1 MNITNQTAT
10 IVFAALATGIY
21 STLVQAQ
28 ATTDELLQ
36 QVQQHGRENQN
47 SLNQVTNVNQ
57 LRDVSPTDWAYEALR
72 SLVDRYGCI
81 AGYPNQTYR
90 GSQPLSR
97 YEFAAGLNACLNQ
110 IERLVASREA
120 IAREDLDTINRLTQ
134 EFTAELATLRGRID
148 SLESRTAFLEDNQFS
163 TTTKLAGEAIFGIAS
178 IFGGSNQELIEETG
192 DDEIDSETVFGYRTR
207 LELET
212 SFTGEDLLFTRLSTG
227 NFPEFSEETG
237 TFQGEL
243 AFAEPADNDLG
254 LEVLFYDRPIG
265 ENTNVLIG
273 AVGLAADDI
282 ANTVSILDGD
292 GASGA
297 ISAFGTRSP
306 IYLPPGETG
315 LGIIH
320 SFGDKLELSA
330 GYLAGEASDP
340 EDGAGLFDGSYSILG
355 QLTITPFERL
365 TVALTYVN
373 AYNQSDTGVGSDL
386 ANIKSL
392 TAAGEIEEPL
402 DPGVFEGG
410 VPTSS
415 NSYGAQ
421 FSFALSDRIVIGG
434 WGGLSKVRTLDEFAS
449 DGQLVRR
456 GSQDIWNWA
465 ATLAF
470 PDLGKEGSLGGIIVG
485 MEPWVAKSSIDV
497 EGFDEDDDTSLHVEV
512 FYQYQLNDNI
522 SITPGLVW
530 VTAPDNND
538 NNDDLII
545 GTIRTTFT
553 F

>member
-1 MNITNQTAT
+1 MNITNQTT
-10 IVFAALATGIY
+10 VIVFAALATGIY
-21 STLVQAQ
+21 STSVQAQ

-36 QVQQHGRENQN
+36 QVQQYERENQN

-81 AGYPNQTYR
+81 AGFPNQTYR
-90 GSQPLSR
+90 GSQALSR

>member
-1 MNITNQTAT
+1 MNITNQTAV

-21 STLVQAQ
+21 STEVQAQ
-28 ATTDELLQ
+28 QDGSTSGIKFRVAHPQTTTDELLQ
-36 QVQQHGRENQN
+36 QVQQYAGENQN
-47 SLNQVTNVNQ
+47 QIDQVTNVNQ

-81 AGYPNQTYR
+81 AGFPNQTYR

-97 YEFAAGLNACLNQ
+97 YEFAAGLNSCLNQ
-110 IERLVASREA
+110 IERLIASQGT
-120 IAREDLDTINRLTQ
+120 IGQEDLETINRLNQ
-134 EFTAELATLRGRID
+134 EFEAELATIGGRVD
-148 SLESRTAFLEDNQFS
+148 ELESRTAVLEDNQFS
-163 TTTKLAGEAIFGIAS
+163 TTTILAGEAIFGIAS
-178 IFGGSNQELIEETG
+178 VFGGSNQELIDETG
-192 DDEIDSETVFGYRTR
+192 DDDIDAETVFGYRTR
-207 LELET
+207 LELES

-243 AFAEPADNDLG
+243 AFAEPADSDLG
-254 LEVLFYDRPIG
+254 LEVLFYQRPIG
-265 ENTNVLIG
+265 ANTNVLIG
-273 AVGLAADDI
+273 AAGLAADDI
-282 ANTVSILDGD
+282 ADTVSILDGD
-292 GASGA
+292 GGSGA

-315 LGIIH
+315 LGIIQ
-320 SFGDKLELSA
+320 SFGDKLEFSA

-340 EDGAGLFDGSYSILG
+340 EDGAGLFNGSYSALG
-355 QLTITPFERL
+355 QLTITPFNRL

-386 ANIKSL
+386 ANIQSL
-392 TAAGEIEEPL
+392 TAAGETEEPL

-434 WGGLSKVRTLDEFAS
+434 WGGLSKVRTLDEFAA
-449 DGQLVRR
+449 DGQLVGR

-485 MEPWVAKSSIDV
+485 MEPWVAESSIDV
-497 EGFDEDDDTSLHVEV
+497 EGFDDDAETSLHLEA

-522 SITPGLVW
+522 SITPG
-530 VTAPDNND
+530 
-538 NNDDLII
+538 
-545 GTIRTTFT
+545 
-553 F
+553 

>member
-10 IVFAALATGIY
+10 IVFAALATGAY
-21 STLVQAQ
+21 STSVQAQ
-28 ATTDELLQ
+28 TTTTDELLQ
-36 QVQQHGRENQN
+36 QVQRYGSENQN
-47 SLNQVTNVNQ
+47 IGQVTNVNQ

-81 AGYPNQTYR
+81 AGFPNQTYR

-97 YEFAAGLNACLNQ
+97 YEFAAGLNSCLNQ
-110 IERLVASREA
+110 IERLIASQYSVAP
-120 IAREDLDTINRLTQ
+120 EDLETINRLNQ
-134 EFTAELATLRGRID
+134 EFEAELATIGGRVD
-148 SLESRTAFLEDNQFS
+148 ELESRTAVLEDNQFS

-178 IFGGSNQELIEETG
+178 VFGGSNQELIDETG
-192 DDEIDSETVFGYRTR
+192 DDDIDSETVFGYRTR

-212 SFTGEDLLFTRLSTG
+212 SFTGEDLLFTRLSTC
-227 NFPEFSEETG
+227 NFPEFAEETG

-243 AFAEPADNDLG
+243 AFAEPADSDLG

-273 AVGLAADDI
+273 AAGLAADDI

-340 EDGAGLFDGSYSILG
+340 EDGAGLFDGSYSAIG

-386 ANIKSL
+386 ANIQSL
-392 TAAGEIEEPL
+392 TAAGENADPL
-402 DPGVFEGG
+402 QPGVFEGG
-410 VPTSS
+410 VPTSK

-434 WGGLSKVRTLDEFAS
+434 WGGLSKVRTLDEFAA
-449 DGQLVRR
+449 DGQLVGR

-485 MEPWVAKSSIDV
+485 MEPWVADSSIDV
-497 EGFDEDDDTSLHVEV
+497 EGFDDDAETSLHAEA

-522 SITPGLVW
+522 AITPGVIYINN
-530 VTAPDNND
+530 PDNNED
-538 NNDDLII
+538 NDDLFI
-545 GTIRTTFT
+545 GALRTTFT